1 MARRFAG
8 KVALVT
14 GGATGIGRATALAFA
29 AEGARVV
36 VADILAAGAETVAAI
51 RAVGGEATYVC
62 GDVAEPADVA
72 SMIAAAVR
80 WGGRIDCAF
89 NNAGIEG
96 VRAPL
101 TEQPDDAWA
110 RVIAVN
116 LSGVRHCLKQE
127 LAHMRKREGGGAIVN
142 CASILGH
149 VAYEQ
154 ASAYVAAKHG
164 VIGLTRAA
172 ALEVAPH
179 GIRVNA
185 VSPAFIET
193 PMLARAGV
201 LDSAETRAAA
211 AALHPLGR
219 LGHAEEVA
227 AATLFLCSDD
237 ASFVTGHALA
247 ADGGYLC
254 R

>member
-8 KVALVT
+8 KVAFVT

-29 AEGARVV
+29 ADGARVV
-36 VADILAAGAETVAAI
+36 VADIAAAGAETVAVI
-51 RAVGGEATYVC
+51 RSAGGEATYVC
-62 GDVAEPADVA
+62 GDVAEPADVV

-101 TEQPDDAWA
+101 AEQTDDAWA
-110 RVIAVN
+110 RVVAVN
-116 LSGVRHCLKQE
+116 LSGVRHCLKHE
-127 LAHMRKREGGGAIVN
+127 LAHMAARPGSGAIVN

-149 VAYEQ
+149 VGYAQ

-185 VSPAFIET
+185 ISPAFVET
-193 PMLARAGV
+193 PMLTRAGV
-201 LDSAETRAAA
+201 LATPETRAAA
-211 AALHPLGR
+211 EALHPLGR
-219 LGHAEEVA
+219 LGRPEEIAMAV
-227 AATLFLCSDD
+227 LFLCCDE
-237 ASFVTGHALA
+237 ASFVTGAALA
-247 ADGGYLC
+247 ADGGYLS

>member
-1 MARRFAG
+1 
-8 KVALVT
+8 V
-14 GGATGIGRATALAFA
+14 
-29 AEGARVV
+29 
-36 VADILAAGAETVAAI
+36 D
-51 RAVGGEATYVC
+51 
-62 GDVAEPADVA
+62 
-72 SMIAAAVR
+72 
-80 WGGRIDCAF
+80 
-89 NNAGIEG
+89 
-96 VRAPL
+96 
-101 TEQPDDAWA
+101 
-110 RVIAVN
+110 
-116 LSGVRHCLKQE
+116 
-127 LAHMRKREGGGAIVN
+127 

-172 ALEVAPH
+172 AFEVAPH

-227 AATLFLCSDD
+227 AATLFRCSDD
-237 ASFVTGHALA
+237 ANFVTGHALA

>member
-1 MARRFAG
+1 
-8 KVALVT
+8 
-14 GGATGIGRATALAFA
+14 
-29 AEGARVV
+29 
-36 VADILAAGAETVAAI
+36 
-51 RAVGGEATYVC
+51 
-62 GDVAEPADVA
+62 
-72 SMIAAAVR
+72 
-80 WGGRIDCAF
+80 
-89 NNAGIEG
+89 
-96 VRAPL
+96 
-101 TEQPDDAWA
+101 
-110 RVIAVN
+110 
-116 LSGVRHCLKQE
+116 
-127 LAHMRKREGGGAIVN
+127 MRKREGGGAIVN

-227 AATLFLCSDD
+227 AAMLCLCSDD